1 MSHPCAPPAT
11 SGVAMADTDRVI
23 TESFTAERGTVVMED
38 VAFRLPR
45 RTPARTESH
54 WYGRRAPL
62 LTYANPARR
71 ALCERV
77 LCAALA
83 VLNPHNRRR

>member
-1 MSHPCAPPAT
+1 MSD
-11 SGVAMADTDRVI
+11 ADRLI

-38 VAFRLPR
+38 VPFKLPR
-45 RTPARTESH
+45 RAPARTESC
-54 WYGRRAPL
+54 WYGRRAPQ
-62 LTYANPARR
+62 LTYATPARR